1 MRTPTDINNIDF
13 SIIRERALRNI
24 REDLLNEWSDRF
36 DALEINDAF
45 DAILRKHRAEATI
58 ENFIP
63 VLVEAEMKNRLY
75 AGELFPVA
83 A

>member
-75 AGELFPVA
+75 AGELFPA
-83 A
+83 AA

>member
-1 MRTPTDINNIDF
+1 MANKIDF

-24 REDLLNEWSDRF
+24 REDLLAEYAGKF

-45 DAILRKHRAEATI
+45 DAVLRTHRNSAVI
-58 ENFIP
+58 EDFIP
-63 VLVEAEMKNRLY
+63 VLVEAEMRDRLRD
-75 AGELFPVA
+75 GELFPSA

>member
-1 MRTPTDINNIDF
+1 MANTIDF

-24 REDLLNEWSDRF
+24 REDLLAEYAGKF

-45 DAILRKHRAEATI
+45 DAVLRTHRSSAVI
-58 ENFIP
+58 EDFIP
-63 VLVEAEMKNRLY
+63 VLVEAEMRDRLRD
-75 AGELFPVA
+75 GELFPSA